1 MENCNSKLLAMYG
14 QSASMFGMAL
24 PELAAQREDIVV
36 LAADQS
42 VPAGLDKF
50 KSLYPDRFF
59 NVGIA
64 EQNMI
69 GIAAGLS
76 DEGYLPVCVA
86 QACFLTMR
94 AYEPIRQ
101 YAGYMRKRMI
111 LVGLFSGF
119 TTSLLGNTHYAKED
133 IALMRAIPGMRIVA
147 PADAMEAV
155 KCFESAVCSAIPVYI
170 RLWGKTG
177 TPIVYQSD
185 YDYELGKAIRLREGK
200 DIQLVATGS
209 MVVQA
214 LEAAALLAEDGIE
227 ADVIN
232 MHTVKPLDASLLDK
246 SKPVFAIEEHSVI
259 GGLGDAL
266 NDIGVHARKIGI
278 ADSFGVVGKYGY
290 LLEQNNLT
298 GEKIKE
304 HILKNL
310 KI

>member
-1 MENCNSKLLAMYG
+1 MENYNSKLMAMYG

-50 KSLYPDRFF
+50 KSMYPDRFC

-86 QACFLTMR
+86 QSCFLTMR

-101 YAGYMRKRMI
+101 YAGYMQKRMI
-111 LVGLFSGF
+111 LVGLFSGY
-119 TTSLLGNTHYAKED
+119 TTALMGNTHYAKED
-133 IALMRAIPGMRIVA
+133 ISLMRTVPGMQVVA
-147 PADAMEAV
+147 PADALEAV
-155 KCFESAVCSAIPVYI
+155 KCLECAISSNNPTFI
-170 RLWGKTG
+170 RLWGGTG
-177 TPIVYQSD
+177 IPVIYPTD
-185 YDYELGKAIRLREGK
+185 YDCEMGKAVQLRSGK
-200 DIQLVATGS
+200 DVQLVATGS

-214 LEAAALLAEDGIE
+214 LEAARLLATEGIE
-227 ADVIN
+227 ADVID
-232 MHTVKPLDASLLDK
+232 MHTIKPLDAALLDK
-246 SKPVFAIEEHSVI
+246 TKPVFSIEEHSVI

-266 NDIGVHARKIGI
+266 NDEGIHVHKIGI
-278 ADSFGVVGKYGY
+278 TDSFGVVGKYNY

-304 HILKNL
+304 HIFKNL
-310 KI
+310 